1 MKTLSKK
8 IMLMMSLFLASVA
21 FTACSSS
28 DDDGGGTGSSPIT
41 DGPQESTAKCLVPA
55 FSESKLRWGFINEN
69 GEFVIAPQFYDAE
82 MFDAELGIARV
93 YTENGKCFIDS
104 LGNIK
109 TLPVSFDDIMLP
121 PLTGNP
127 FLNGLALVNK
137 DGLYGLVNTNFDYV
151 IQPQYKDIIPMSLD
165 GETQCY
171 ISPDGFIKCIE
182 NGKYGYINTKGET
195 VLDFKYE
202 SLGDISENGLIA
214 CGRSIY
220 HQGMSGLSTVYHYI
234 NIQGKTVINPSTNF
248 YGAGQF
254 HNGVAIVN
262 TSNAFG
268 LVGNYGLINER
279 GAYVVSPQY
288 GSLSYI
294 GDNRYIFAKYDE
306 KRRYLYGIIDS
317 SGKEIKPA
325 TYYRIGN
332 FTDDGV
338 AVAETSLNGKYG
350 YIDKNGNVVID
361 FLYKYANEF
370 NNGYAEVTNIDDTR
384 LLINKSGDVVMT
396 LQENETAE
404 FRSGLFFINS
414 YTESESSGRLESR
427 YVNLLGKTV
436 YSWSLEGDK
445 IYE

>member
-41 DGPQESTAKCLVPA
+41 DGAQESTAKCLVPA
-55 FSESKLRWGFINEN
+55 FSESELRWGFINEN
-69 GEFVIAPQFYDAE
+69 GEFVIAPQFYGAE
-82 MFDAELGIARV
+82 MFDAELGLASV
-93 YTENGKCFIDS
+93 YTENGTCLIDS

-109 TLPVSFDDIMLP
+109 PLPVSFDYIRI
-121 PLTGNP
+121 P
-127 FLNGLALVNK
+127 FLNGFTVVNK

-151 IQPQYKDIIPMSLD
+151 IQPKYKDIIPMSLD

-171 ISPDGFIKCIE
+171 ISPDGFIKCQDE

-195 VLDFKYE
+195 VLDFKYDFIYDII
-202 SLGDISENGLIA
+202 GNISENGLIA

-220 HQGMSGLSTVYHYI
+220 HQGMIGKHIVYRYI

-248 YGAGQF
+248 YDAGQF

-262 TSNAFG
+262 TSNGFG
-268 LVGNYGLINER
+268 IEGNYGLINER
-279 GAYVVSPQY
+279 GSYVVSPQY

-306 KRRYLYGIIDS
+306 KHRYLYGIIDS
-317 SGKEIKPA
+317 SGKEIIPA

-338 AVAETSLNGKYG
+338 AVARTSLNGKYG
-350 YIDKNGNVVID
+350 YIDKNGSVVID
-361 FLYKYANEF
+361 FLYKDANEF

-384 LLINKSGDVVMT
+384 LLINRSGDVIMT

-404 FRSGLFFINS
+404 FRSGLFFIDS
-414 YTESESSGRLESR
+414 STESESHSKVEGR
-427 YVNLLGKTV
+427 YVNILGKTV
-436 YSWSLEGDK
+436 YSWSVEGDK